1 MAEKTAA
8 VKREILMSLIQ
19 RYGHREPK
27 ILIAK
32 AKERGL
38 YHVAQDDKEIYNL
51 MEKFAEYHNLPF
63 GFMTMP
69 KEAEKVIN
77 LIIKENN
84 PSEDADPF
92 YMSLLR
98 ERSIITKRLIA
109 IDKLIKTYKNE

>member
-8 VKREILMSLIQ
+8 VKRDILMSLIQ
-19 RYGHREPK
+19 RYGHKEPK

-38 YHVAQDDKEIYNL
+38 YHLSQDDKEIYVL

-63 GFMTMP
+63 GFMQPP
-69 KEAEKVIN
+69 KEAVH
-77 LIIKENN
+77 IIDQIVKE
-84 PSEDADPF
+84 PVDPNVDTF
-92 YMSLLR
+92 LDSLLN
-98 ERSIITKRLIA
+98 ERALTVKRLIA

>member
-1 MAEKTAA
+1 M
-8 VKREILMSLIQ
+8 KREILYSLIQ
-19 RYGHREPK
+19 RYGHKEPK
-27 ILIAK
+27 VLISK
-32 AKERGL
+32 AKERGI
-38 YHVAQDDKEIYNL
+38 YHLAQDDKEIYEL
-51 MEKFAEYHNLPF
+51 MEKFAEFHNLPF

-69 KEAEKVIN
+69 KEAEQVIN

-84 PSEDADPF
+84 PSDDVDPF

>member
-19 RYGHREPK
+19 RYGHKEPK

-38 YHVAQDDKEIYNL
+38 YHIAQDDKEIYTL

-63 GFMTMP
+63 GFMQAP
-69 KEAEKVIN
+69 KEAEHIIN
-77 LIIKENN
+77 QIVKE
-84 PSEDADPF
+84 PVDPDEDAF
-92 YMSLLR
+92 FTSLVKER
-98 ERSIITKRLIA
+98 EFTVKRLIA
-109 IDKLIKTYKNE
+109 LDKLIKTYKNEL